1 LSTLSI
7 NSKNYVGVLKMS
19 KNTAKKTSLKIFWKA
34 LGWTILSIALI
45 VIGFL
50 SAGYFSGTLV

>member
-1 LSTLSI
+1 
-7 NSKNYVGVLKMS
+7 MS